1 MFGYATD
8 LRSCTQ
14 GKGEYSME
22 YSKYCPALPD
32 TQDELLRQFQEEQ
45 EGTQKQRKRR
55 WYVEK

>member
-22 YSKYCPALPD
+22 YCRYAPALPE
-32 TQDELLRQFQEEQ
+32 TQEAQMRIYDEATNPVQETP
-45 EGTQKQRKRR
+45 GKKRK
-55 WYVEK
+55 KN